1 MAASLFKRM
10 LFDSL
15 NFGFFLSVILLVIY
29 QPDEEQVL
37 NLSQNS
43 LAFLICVII
52 GSFISFGINK
62 AGIKTLGEL
71 LFAPPHK
78 KVPTGKHVQW
88 FKTFWG
94 VQTFLTVLLMTILGY
109 FVTEM
114 DLIELLDIRNIENVF
129 RLVDK
134 LMTPNWDVLPDVVW
148 KAIQSVFIAFMATL
162 IAVPVAF
169 VLSFISA
176 KNIMGDTPLG
186 FVVYLSARTLFNI
199 MRSIEPIMWAIIFA
213 IWVEFGPFAGMLALL
228 VHSIASLAKQYSE
241 IVECVDEG
249 PIEGIESTGASFLQ
263 TIWFAVV
270 PQIVLPYISFTIYR
284 WDINV
289 RMATIIGFVG
299 GGGVGELLL
308 LYQRQSLWNEVGVVI
323 LVIAVI
329 VWVMDNFSAYVREA
343 IK

>member
-1 MAASLFKRM
+1 
-10 LFDSL
+10 
-15 NFGFFLSVILLVIY
+15 
-29 QPDEEQVL
+29 
-37 NLSQNS
+37 
-43 LAFLICVII
+43 
-52 GSFISFGINK
+52 
-62 AGIKTLGEL
+62 
-71 LFAPPHK
+71 
-78 KVPTGKHVQW
+78 
-88 FKTFWG
+88 
-94 VQTFLTVLLMTILGY
+94 
-109 FVTEM
+109 
-114 DLIELLDIRNIENVF
+114 
-129 RLVDK
+129 
-134 LMTPNWDVLPDVVW
+134 MTPNWDVLPDVVW